1 MVKKNAIFFDRDG
14 VLIKAPVDQHN
25 KPKSIKTYDQIE
37 WADNINKICSFY
49 KKNYYLIM
57 VTNQPD
63 VTRKVNSLKNVIR
76 INAEIKKKLDLDDI
90 FVCYCDDTCSNRK
103 PNPGMILNAKKKY
116 NLDLKKCYFIGDRW
130 RDVEA
135 SYNAGCESILL
146 DYNYNEEIKIKPNF
160 KIKNLKEIYGIIK

>member
-63 VTRKVNSLKNVIR
+63 VTRKVNSLKNVKR
-76 INAEIKKKLDLDDI
+76 INAEIKLDHHHQQDQ
-90 FVCYCDDTCSNRK
+90 RK
-103 PNPGMILNAKKKY
+103 
-116 NLDLKKCYFIGDRW
+116 
-130 RDVEA
+130 
-135 SYNAGCESILL
+135 
-146 DYNYNEEIKIKPNF
+146 
-160 KIKNLKEIYGIIK
+160 